1 MSKTLKSFHEFLV
14 LLSGHYFFLMIAL
27 CNFQKSVL
35 SFTSNCSRFGFL
47 RRTLSNQVR
56 GLNMSSRISGKSF
69 ISVDEAIEAYQSDMD
84 NLKFVDGSWWLGNAR
99 NAQQEFE
106 EGPRIAGAHFFDI
119 DAIAAIGEDL
129 NPKSLPHMAPPKVS
143 QSVKKLSS
151 LRITVGS
158 MSLIA
163 LFDHK
168 ELFAAAMDEMGIT
181 NYNHVVIYGSDGCMF
196 VPRTYYTFVAMG
208 HDPEKVH
215 LMQGS
220 IKEWIEKGCPVETC
234 ATRAI
239 DVSTLDTEKS
249 AKYVAKDPTG
259 FCGMDRVREV
269 ANTMGKGDA
278 IVVDARSAGRFVA
291 TEPEPRPGL
300 RGGHIPGS
308 FNLPFVKLL
317 QGPEGDWT
325 KFRSNDQLRQAFEEA
340 GIDIETDKQ
349 IICSCGSGVTAAVI
363 ATALE
368 KCGRSRDKT
377 TIFDGSWI
385 EWASELTNPVNK

>member
-1 MSKTLKSFHEFLV
+1 
-14 LLSGHYFFLMIAL
+14 
-27 CNFQKSVL
+27 
-35 SFTSNCSRFGFL
+35 
-47 RRTLSNQVR
+47 
-56 GLNMSSRISGKSF
+56 MSSRISGKSF

-129 NPKSLPHMAPPKVS
+129 NPKSLPHMAPP
-143 QSVKKLSS
+143 
-151 LRITVGS
+151 
-158 MSLIA
+158 
-163 LFDHK
+163 K